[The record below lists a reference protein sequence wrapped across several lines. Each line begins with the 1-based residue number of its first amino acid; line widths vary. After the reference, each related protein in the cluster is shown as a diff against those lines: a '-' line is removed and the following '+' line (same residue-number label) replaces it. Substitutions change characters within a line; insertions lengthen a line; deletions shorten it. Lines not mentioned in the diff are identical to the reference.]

1 MFGMRCEPTLRRGV
15 NPPELLLVDHL
26 ERVAIAGDT
35 LLLHL
40 DDEDAAA
47 APQDEVELI
56 AADPCVRVEQ
66 PVSPQPIVPESAS
79 LSPIHAAS

>member
-1 MFGMRCEPTLRRGV
+1 V
-15 NPPELLLVDHL
+15 NPPELLLIDHL
-26 ERVAIAGDT
+26 ERVAIVGAA

-47 APQDEVELI
+47 APQNEVELI

-66 PVSPQPIVPESAS
+66 PVSPQPIMPESAP
-79 LSPIHAAS
+79 LSSIHAAS